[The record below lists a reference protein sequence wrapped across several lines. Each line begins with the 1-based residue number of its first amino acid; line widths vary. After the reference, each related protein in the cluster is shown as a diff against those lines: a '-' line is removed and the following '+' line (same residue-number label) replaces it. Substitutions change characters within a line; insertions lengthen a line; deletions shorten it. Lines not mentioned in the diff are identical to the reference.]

1 MIGIVIV
8 SHSHRLA
15 EGVKDLAEQ
24 MAQGRVTIAA
34 AGGLDD
40 DVIGTSFE
48 RVAAAIEMAYQP
60 DGVLVLMDL
69 GSAVMTTEMVR
80 DMLPENQQGH
90 VRLTNAPLVE
100 GAIAAAVASALGE
113 SLDQVEKAALG
124 ALNPPKVADAPPV
137 AGAAASA
144 PAAAAPTGGVEE
156 ILTIVN
162 RVGLH
167 ARPASQFVQT
177 VGRYNADVRVR
188 NLSRPSV
195 TVDARSMFG
204 VLGLNARQ
212 GDQIAVMASGPE
224 ADAAVMALR
233 ELVQAGFGE
242 DIGEAEPAEAEA
254 ATVETAPPTAVRP
267 SAGEAMPG
275 VAASPGVALGPA
287 YLHRAEMPRVVRR
300 IVHDRGAEWRRLEDA
315 LARARG
321 ALEQLARR
329 TGKQIGKAEAMIFE
343 AQRQFLE
350 DPALIMAVRDKIERE
365 GLNAEAAVFDAASDF
380 AQMLESM
387 EGEVFR
393 QRAADV
399 RDVAAR
405 VLRDLGGQSG
415 VEPLAGMTR
424 PSILVARDLTPS
436 ETAQIDPARVLG
448 ICTAA
453 GGATSHTAILARSLG
468 VPAVVGLGDAVLQL
482 ADETP
487 LIVDGARGQ
496 VWVEPGAATQAR
508 YLDQQATERHAREQA
523 LAVAGQP
530 AVTTDGHRVAVWA
543 NVGDVATARLAR
555 EMGAEGV
562 GLLRTE
568 FLFLDR
574 TEAPSE
580 DEQVASYRAIAE
592 AMGGLPVTIRTLD
605 IGGDKPAPYLEM
617 EAEPNPFLGN
627 RAIRLSLAHPEVFK
641 TQLRAILRVG
651 VDFPLRV
658 MFPMIA
664 MLEELQRAKALLAEA
679 RAELTTRGVPVA
691 TEMPVGIMVE
701 VPAAALTADLLAREA
716 DFFSLG
722 TNDLTQYTFAADRGN
737 PAVANLGN
745 PLHPAILRQVQRVI
759 EAAHAAGHTAS
770 VCGEMASDSRAVPL
784 LLGLGIDMLSVNPAA
799 APDTKAAIRAL
810 SYAETRALAATRL

>member
-15 EGVKDLAEQ
+15 EGVKELADQ
-24 MAQGRVTIAA
+24 MAQGRVPIAA

-40 DVIGTSFE
+40 STIGTSYE
-48 RVAAAIEMAYQP
+48 RVAAAVEAAYQP
-60 DGVLVLMDL
+60 GGVLVLMDL

-80 DMLPENQQGH
+80 DMLSEEQQPQ

-100 GAIAAAVASALGE
+100 GAIAAAVAAALDE
-113 SLDQVEKAALG
+113 PLNQVEAAALG
-124 ALNPPKVADAPPV
+124 ALYPPKVADAPAVGGDSNIV
-137 AGAAASA
+137 AA
-144 PAAAAPTGGVEE
+144 TEVVGGVEE

-177 VGRYNADVRVR
+177 AGRFNAEVRVR
-188 NLSRPSV
+188 NLSRPSAS
-195 TVDARSMFG
+195 VDAKSMFG

-212 GDQIAVMASGPE
+212 GDQIAVTASGAE
-224 ADAAVMALR
+224 ADAAVLALR
-233 ELVQAGFGE
+233 DLVAAGFGE
-242 DIGEAEPAEAEA
+242 DIGADEA
-254 ATVETAPPTAVRP
+254 APAASVAAESPSPAARP
-267 SAGEAMPG
+267 AAGEAMPG
-275 VAASPGVALGPA
+275 IAASPGVALGPA
-287 YLHRAEMPRVVRR
+287 YLYRAEMPRVVRR
-300 IVHDRGAEWRRLEDA
+300 TVQDRGAEWRRLEDA
-315 LARARG
+315 LTKARG

-365 GLNAEAAVFDAASDF
+365 GLNAEAAMFDTASDF
-380 AQMLESM
+380 AQMLEGM

-424 PSILVARDLTPS
+424 PSVLVARDLTPS
-436 ETAQIDPARVLG
+436 ETAQIDPTRVLG

-468 VPAVVGLGDAVLQL
+468 VPAIVGLGDAVLQL
-482 ADETP
+482 AEGTP

-496 VWVEPGAATQAR
+496 LWVEPDAATETR
-508 YLDQQATERHAREQA
+508 LRNQQAAERRAREQA

-530 AVTTDGHRVAVWA
+530 AITQDGHQVAVWA

-555 EMGAEGV
+555 EMGAEGI

-574 TEAPSE
+574 TEPPTE
-580 DEQVASYRAIAE
+580 DEQEATYRAIAE
-592 AMGGLPVTIRTLD
+592 AMGGLPVTVRTLD

-641 TQLRAILRVG
+641 VQLRAILRVG
-651 VDFPLRV
+651 ADYPLRI

-664 MLEELQRAKALLAEA
+664 TLDELQRAKALLAEA
-679 RAELTTRGVPVA
+679 RAELEARGAPVA
-691 TEMPVGIMVE
+691 EDMPVGIMVE
-701 VPAAALTADLLAREA
+701 IPAAAIAADLLAKEA
-716 DFFSLG
+716 AFFSLG

-737 PAVANLGN
+737 PAVAALGN
-745 PLHPAILRQVQRVI
+745 ALHPAILRQVRLVVD
-759 EAAHAAGHTAS
+759 AAHAAGHTAS

-784 LLGLGIDMLSVNPAA
+784 LVGLGIDTLSVNPAA
-799 APDTKAAIRAL
+799 APDTKAAIRGL
-810 SYAETRALAATRL
+810 SYAETKKLAASRL

>member
-15 EGVKDLAEQ
+15 EGVKELADQ
-24 MAQGRVTIAA
+24 MAQGRIPIAA

-40 DVIGTSFE
+40 STIGTSFE
-48 RVAAAIEMAYQP
+48 RVAAAVDAAYQP
-60 DGVLVLMDL
+60 EGVLVLMDL

-80 DMLPENQQGH
+80 DMLPQAQQPH

-100 GAIAAAVASALGE
+100 GAIAAAVAAALGDP
-113 SLDQVEKAALG
+113 LDKVEAAALG
-124 ALNPPKVADAPPV
+124 ALHPSKVADAPAVGGDSVVLPMGDV
-137 AGAAASA
+137 
-144 PAAAAPTGGVEE
+144 TDGVEE

-177 VGRYNADVRVR
+177 AGRFNADVRVR
-188 NLSRPSV
+188 NLTRPSAP
-195 TVDARSMFG
+195 VDAKSMFG

-212 GDQIAVMASGPE
+212 GDQIAVIASGPE
-224 ADAAVMALR
+224 AAAAALALR
-233 ELVQAGFGE
+233 DLVRAGFGE
-242 DIGEAEPAEAEA
+242 DTGTDEAAPVASAAAEPAV
-254 ATVETAPPTAVRP
+254 ATAMRP
-267 SAGEAMPG
+267 AAGEAMPG
-275 VAASPGVALGPA
+275 IAASPGVALGPA

-300 IVHDRGAEWRRLEDA
+300 TVQDRGAEWRRLEDA
-315 LARARG
+315 LTKARG

-365 GLNAEAAVFDAASDF
+365 GLNAEAAMFDAASDF

-387 EGEVFR
+387 EGEIFR

-424 PSILVARDLTPS
+424 PAVLVARDLTPS
-436 ETAQIDPARVLG
+436 ETAQIDPTRVLG

-468 VPAVVGLGDAVLQL
+468 VPAIVGLGDAVLQL
-482 ADETP
+482 ADGTP
-487 LIVDGARGQ
+487 LIVDGARGYL
-496 VWVEPGAATQAR
+496 WVEPDAATEAR
-508 YLDQQATERHAREQA
+508 LRGQQAAERRAREQA

-530 AVTTDGHRVAVWA
+530 AITKDGHQVAVWA

-555 EMGAEGV
+555 EMGAEGI

-574 TEAPSE
+574 TEPPTE
-580 DEQVASYRAIAE
+580 DEQAATYRAIAE
-592 AMGGLPVTIRTLD
+592 AMGGLPVTVRTLD

-617 EAEPNPFLGN
+617 EPEPNPFLGN

-641 TQLRAILRVG
+641 VQLRAILRVG
-651 VDFPLRV
+651 ADYPLRI

-664 MLEELQRAKALLAEA
+664 TIDELQRAKALLAEA
-679 RAELTTRGVPVA
+679 RGELVARGVPVA
-691 TEMPVGIMVE
+691 EAMPVGIMVE
-701 VPAAALTADLLAREA
+701 VPAAAIAADLLAKEA
-716 DFFSLG
+716 AFFSLG

-737 PAVANLGN
+737 PAVAALGN
-745 PLHPAILRQVQRVI
+745 ALHPAILRQVRLVV

-784 LLGLGIDMLSVNPAA
+784 LVGLGIDTLSVNPAA
-799 APDTKAAIRAL
+799 APDTKAAIRGL
-810 SYAETRALAATRL
+810 SFAEAKELATSRL